1 MNPAEIFLSGIVAT
15 SLMTAFSYLV
25 AALRKSQFRE
35 PELLNILLSRSKKFP
50 KNPGKKN
57 VIGWVIHYF
66 IGWIFVF
73 VMALLF
79 TFTEQEP
86 TLGVGAFLG
95 FIAGIIGISGWRI
108 FFFFS
113 NDPPEIEFDLF
124 YFQLIIAHII
134 FGFGAALVFDY
145 Y

>member
-1 MNPAEIFLSGIVAT
+1 MNLFEIFLSGIVAT
-15 SLMTAFSYLV
+15 SLMTGFSYLV

-50 KNPGKKN
+50 KNPGKEN
-57 VIGWVIHYF
+57 LLGWLIHYS
-66 IGWIFVF
+66 IGWIFVV

-79 TFTEQEP
+79 KFTEQEA
-86 TLGVGAFLG
+86 TLEVGIYLG
-95 FIAGIIGISGWRI
+95 YIAGIVGISGWRI
-108 FFFFS
+108 FFFLS
-113 NDPPEIEFDLF
+113 SDPPEIEFNLF

-134 FGFGAALVFDY
+134 FGFGAALVFVY